1 MPKTLTSKNY
11 LRSQYRMIQ
20 YVSIIYLFMVMPQD
34 LSPMFI
40 SPSRSRK
47 DAYVTVVII
56 YVVDV
61 AAGFTRANN
70 KQLM

>member
-1 MPKTLTSKNY
+1 MDMPH
-11 LRSQYRMIQ
+11 
-20 YVSIIYLFMVMPQD
+20 D
-34 LSPMFI
+34 LSSMFI
-40 SPSRSRK
+40 SSSCSRK

>member
-1 MPKTLTSKNY
+1 MLQS
-11 LRSQYRMIQ
+11 
-20 YVSIIYLFMVMPQD
+20 VSIILLFMDMPHD
-34 LSPMFI
+34 LSSMFI
-40 SPSRSRK
+40 SRSWSRK